1 MRGPLRWALNCGAQN
16 RGEAPSPSLRS
27 TSPRTRGE
35 VKKRSPSRDAPSHP
49 SFAFTL
55 QESPSQSPPSKKG
68 GRRSADKRIHR
79 SPPRRRKTKPASVC
93 GAHRR
98 LPRNA
103 RDQSGGALA
112 FRRPTA
118 VMRRGFYPST
128 RLGPRF
134 LELPDANGR
143 TLSGASA
150 ASTSQSGHAPDGT
163 MPRTARRRSVWLRF
177 RGPLSLHFRKYP
189 RERSLRE
196 RDG

>member
-1 MRGPLRWALNCGAQN
+1 MRLRIRALLHAL
-16 RGEAPSPSLRS
+16 RKPFPISSL
-27 TSPRTRGE
+27 
-35 VKKRSPSRDAPSHP
+35 
-49 SFAFTL
+49 
-55 QESPSQSPPSKKG
+55 QKG
-68 GRRSADKRIHR
+68 GRRSAERRIYR
-79 SPPRRRKTKPASVC
+79 SPLRRSKTKPASVC
-93 GAHRR
+93 GAHQRSCS
-98 LPRNA
+98 RNA

-134 LELPDANGR
+134 LESPDANGR

-163 MPRTARRRSVWLRF
+163 MPRAARRRSVWLRF
-177 RGPLSLHFRKYP
+177 RGPLPFHFRKYP

-196 RDG
+196 RDGRECNRYGDECQEIVSKKETIQRRPGRFL